1 MSSNGVADPFLAP
14 SQALNALR
22 LNALKLI
29 DQQSVVNIDVQSQL
43 KRQFQLLRR
52 TKKVVDQWVGESNP
66 QFFRHHQ
73 QSLVNVRTQL
83 DELPLHCLLSALDAD
98 HIHDKRFVACQQLA
112 NSHRL
117 ASVYQTFIELLWR
130 AARCDVRDS
139 RFVQKQQQILG
150 HLQQIL
156 EQVLEELNFAIDAD
170 NCPETRSRWPQWSM
184 PWGQRKTDKPHRLE
198 QTAPDRAKP
207 VRAGLAAP
215 VEQARLSSMRSLL
228 GSNGLNVVGFDQR
241 MCATFTELDNTL
253 QPLLGALA
261 SGEHANGF
269 MRLLAKLG
277 KLPAGPLVQQLEA
290 FASGAKARV
299 PQGEFSVTGGGGKVS
314 RYSWSLQP
322 GSELAAETWRLV
334 LKRKASVNATSTPPL
349 LVQKAPAKPLAS
361 KGKASVMAAGRN
373 ADPLWS
379 EFCSDAATALR
390 EMQSLAGDSQSFR
403 RQEGLNSVLAIA
415 HLLRGDASMLG
426 LKALVEQFAQIEH
439 CAANLLTPDKGDARG
454 ESAAVLG
461 TLIARASVVLDDIR
475 KRKEGALSAD
485 VQGVQE
491 RLERFAAVLAKAQGK
506 LAELKVQGDIDAI
519 PKALRMP
526 LLHIWVQWVH
536 NALTHGN
543 EGPMIR
549 QSLGKANALQLNLR
563 LQQEQGWLDIHC
575 KDDGLGFD
583 FDKCRQ
589 RLMIEGCSKEIA
601 ENLPPSALIEDLLR
615 LRPRDHMRAEQ
626 ARGMGLAAC
635 ADLIRRLGGTL
646 QIQTKHQ
653 QGVGLQIRIPMK

>member
-22 LNALKLI
+22 LNAMKLI

-112 NSHRL
+112 NSQRL

-130 AARCDVRDS
+130 AARCDVRDA
-139 RFVQKQQQILG
+139 RFVQKQEQILG

-156 EQVLEELNFAIDAD
+156 EQVLEELNYAIDAD

-184 PWGQRKTDKPHRLE
+184 PWGQRKTDKPNCEPAARSV
-198 QTAPDRAKP
+198 AKP
-207 VRAGLAAP
+207 ARAIAVNPL
-215 VEQARLSSMRSLL
+215 EQARLSSLRSLL
-228 GSNGLNVVGFDQR
+228 SSNGLNVVGFDQR
-241 MCATFTELDNTL
+241 LCATFTELDGTL
-253 QPLLGALA
+253 SPLLGSLA
-261 SGEHANGF
+261 AGEHANAF
-269 MRLLAKLG
+269 MRELAKLG
-277 KLPAGPLVQQLEA
+277 KLPAGPLLQQLEA
-290 FASGAKARV
+290 FTDDAKARV
-299 PQGEFSVTGGGGKVS
+299 PQGEFSVTGNNGKAS
-314 RYSWSLQP
+314 RYSWSLQA
-322 GSELAAETWRLV
+322 GSDLAAETWRLV
-334 LKRKASVNATSTPPL
+334 LKRKASVAADSTPPL
-349 LVQKAPAKPLAS
+349 LVQKAPAQPINRPS
-361 KGKASVMAAGRN
+361 KNTAPATRS

-379 EFCSDAATALR
+379 EFCSDAAKALR
-390 EMQSLAGDSQSFR
+390 EMQTLAGDSHSFR

-439 CAANLLTPDKGDARG
+439 CAANLLAPDKGESRG

-491 RLERFAAVLAKAQGK
+491 RLVRFAAVLAKAQGK

-543 EGPMIR
+543 EGPMVR
-549 QSLGKANALQLNLR
+549 QSLGKANALQLNLNLR
-563 LQQEQGWLDIHC
+563 QEQGWLNIHC

-635 ADLIRRLGGTL
+635 AELIRRLGGTL

-653 QGVGLQIRIPMK
+653 QGVGLQIRIPLQ